1 MPELPEV
8 ETVVR
13 TLAPHV
19 LMREILT
26 MDEVRPC
33 RVPESL
39 PCSKAVGYTVAE
51 VFRRG
56 KFIVARLA
64 EKDCEDLFWVTH
76 LRMTGSL
83 MAYEGIMRESEAANP
98 GKYTRCVIKLG
109 SRAGEATTE
118 EGCRI
123 LFNDVRTFGRIFLG
137 NKKALEEWSSW
148 KKLGPEPL
156 SMGEEAFAKAIRG
169 KRTIKSVLMDQHVIA
184 GIGNIYADESLFA
197 AQIHPARTADGLSVE
212 EKGRLYAELVRLLLL
227 SIEECGSSIRDY
239 HDANGNVGA
248 FQNHFMVY
256 GRGGESCNVCGA
268 RLRKIVLNGRGTV
281 YCPRCQ
287 KKSGRQANRA

>member
-19 LMREILT
+19 LMREILS
-26 MDEVRPC
+26 MDEVQPC

-64 EKDCEDLFWVTH
+64 GKDARKECEELFWVTH

-83 MAYEGIMRESEAANP
+83 MAYEGAMRESEAAHP
-98 GKYTRCVIKLG
+98 GKYTRCVIELG
-109 SRAGEATTE
+109 SRAEIADGD
-118 EGCRI
+118 GCRV

-137 NKKALEEWSSW
+137 NRKALEEWSSW

-156 SMGEEAFAKAIRG
+156 SMGEDAFAKAIRG

-197 AQIHPARTADGLSVE
+197 ARIHPARTADSLSVE
-212 EKGRLYAELVRLLLL
+212 DKKRLYAELVRLLLL

-256 GRGGESCNVCGA
+256 GRGGEACHSCGA
-268 RLRKIVLNGRGTV
+268 RLKKIVLNGRGTV

-287 KKSGRQANRA
+287 KKGR

>member
-19 LMREILT
+19 LKRKILS

-39 PCSKAVGYTVAE
+39 PCSKAVGFVVAE

-56 KFIVARLA
+56 KFIVARLERA
-64 EKDCEDLFWVTH
+64 GCEELFWVTH

-83 MAYEGIMRESEAANP
+83 MAYEGAMRESEAAHP
-98 GKYTRCVIKLG
+98 GKYTRCVMELG
-109 SRAGEATTE
+109 ARAGEATAE
-118 EGCRI
+118 DGCRI
-123 LFNDVRTFGRIFLG
+123 VFNDVRTFGRIFLG
-137 NKKALEEWSSW
+137 NNKALEEWSSW

-248 FQNHFMVY
+248 FQNSFAVY
-256 GRGGESCNVCGA
+256 GRAGQPCTRCGGTLE
-268 RLRKIVLNGRGTV
+268 RLRVAGRATV
-281 YCPRCQ
+281 VCPHCQ
-287 KKSGRQANRA
+287 KR

>member
-19 LMREILT
+19 LKRKILS

-33 RVPESL
+33 SVPESL
-39 PCSKAVGYTVAE
+39 PCSKAVGFVVAE

-56 KFIVARLA
+56 KFIVARL
-64 EKDCEDLFWVTH
+64 EKEGCEDLFWVTH

-83 MAYEGIMRESEAANP
+83 MAYEGAMRESEAAHP
-98 GKYTRCVIKLG
+98 GKYTRCVIELG
-109 SRAGEATTE
+109 SRAEIADGD
-118 EGCRI
+118 GCRV

-137 NKKALEEWSSW
+137 NRKALEEWSSW

-156 SMGEEAFAKAIRG
+156 SMGEDAFAKAIRG

-197 AQIHPARTADGLSVE
+197 ARIHPARTADSLSVE
-212 EKGRLYAELVRLLLL
+212 DKKRLYAELVRLLLL

-256 GRGGESCNVCGA
+256 GRGGEACHSCGA
-268 RLRKIVLNGRGTV
+268 RLKKVVLNGRGTV

-287 KKSGRQANRA
+287 KKSR

>member
-19 LMREILT
+19 LMREILS

-137 NKKALEEWSSW
+137 NRKALDEWSSW

-156 SMGEEAFAKAIRG
+156 TMGEDAFAKAIRG
-169 KRTIKSVLMDQHVIA
+169 KRTI
-184 GIGNIYADESLFA
+184 YADESLFA
-197 AQIHPARTADGLSVE
+197 AKIHPARTADSLSVE
-212 EKGRLYAELVRLLLL
+212 DKRRLYAELVRLLLL

-256 GRGGESCNVCGA
+256 GRGGEACNLCGA
-268 RLRKIVLNGRGTV
+268 RLMKVVLNGRGTV

-287 KKSGRQANRA
+287 KKSGR

>member
-19 LMREILT
+19 LMREILS

-56 KFIVARLA
+56 KFIVARL
-64 EKDCEDLFWVTH
+64 EKERCEDLFWVTH

-83 MAYEGIMRESEAANP
+83 MAYEGAMRESEAANP

-137 NKKALEEWSSW
+137 NRKALEEWASW

-156 SMGEEAFAKAIRG
+156 TMGEDAFAKIIRG

-197 AQIHPARTADGLSVE
+197 ARIHPARTADSLSVE
-212 EKGRLYAELVRLLLL
+212 DKKRLYAELVRLLLL

-256 GRGGESCNVCGA
+256 GRGGEACHSCGA
-268 RLRKIVLNGRGTV
+268 RLKKVVLNGRGTV

-287 KKSGRQANRA
+287 KKSGR

>member
-19 LMREILT
+19 LHRTILSMT
-26 MDEVRPC
+26 EVKPC

-39 PCSKAVGYTVAE
+39 PCRVVAGYTVAE

-56 KFIVARLA
+56 KFITARLA
-64 EKDCEDLFWVTH
+64 KEGSEDLFWVTH

-83 MAYEGIMRESEAANP
+83 MAYEGKDREKEAANP
-98 GKYTRCVIKLG
+98 GKYTRCVVELG
-109 SRAGEATTE
+109 ARPGESAT
-118 EGCRI
+118 EGCRV

-137 NKKALEEWSSW
+137 NSAALENWSSW

-156 SMGEEAFAKAIRG
+156 TMGEEAFARAIRG
-169 KRTIKSVLMDQHVIA
+169 RRNIKTVLMDQHVIA

-197 AQIHPARTADGLSVE
+197 AGIHPARTADSLSE
-212 EKGRLYAELVRLLLL
+212 DDKKRLYRELVRLLLL
-227 SIEECGSSIRDY
+227 SIQECGSSIRDY

-256 GRGGESCNVCGA
+256 GRGGELCQLCGA
-268 RLRKIVLNGRGTV
+268 RLKKIVLNGRGTV

-287 KKSGRQANRA
+287 KKR

>member
-19 LMREILT
+19 LKRKILS

-39 PCSKAVGYTVAE
+39 PCSKAVGFVVAE

-56 KFIVARLA
+56 KFIVARLERA
-64 EKDCEDLFWVTH
+64 GCEELFWVTH

-83 MAYEGIMRESEAANP
+83 MAYEGAMRESEAAHP
-98 GKYTRCVIKLG
+98 GKYTRCVIELG
-109 SRAGEATTE
+109 SRAEIADGD
-118 EGCRI
+118 GCRV

-137 NKKALEEWSSW
+137 NRKALEEWSSW

-156 SMGEEAFAKAIRG
+156 SMGEDAFAKAIRG

-197 AQIHPARTADGLSVE
+197 ARIHPPRTAYSLSAE
-212 EKGRLYAELVRLLLL
+212 YKKRLYAELVRLLLL

-256 GRGGESCNVCGA
+256 GRGGEACHSCGA
-268 RLRKIVLNGRGTV
+268 RLKKVVLNGRGTV

-287 KKSGRQANRA
+287 KKSR

>member
-19 LMREILT
+19 LNREILS

-39 PCSKAVGYTVAE
+39 PCREAVGFVVAE

-56 KFIVARLA
+56 KFIVARLG
-64 EKDCEDLFWVTH
+64 KDGCEPLFWVTH

-83 MAYEGIMRESEAANP
+83 MAYEGADRDKEAANP
-98 GKYTRCVIKLG
+98 GKYTRCVVELG
-109 SRAGEATTE
+109 ARGSAAEDPADGD
-118 EGCRI
+118 GCRI

-137 NKKALEEWSSW
+137 NRAALEEWSSW

-156 SMGEEAFAKAIRG
+156 TMGEEAFAKAIRG
-169 KRTIKSVLMDQHVIA
+169 KRSVKSVLMDQHVIA

-197 AQIHPARTADGLSVE
+197 AGIHPARTADSLNLE
-212 EKGRLYAELVRLLLL
+212 DRKRLYAELVRLLLL

-248 FQNHFMVY
+248 FQNHFMAY
-256 GRGGESCNVCGA
+256 GRGGEACRMCGA

-287 KKSGRQANRA
+287 KKTGR

>member
-19 LMREILT
+19 LKRKILS

-39 PCSKAVGYTVAE
+39 PCSKAVGFVVAE

-56 KFIVARLA
+56 KFIVARLERA
-64 EKDCEDLFWVTH
+64 GCEELFWVTH

-83 MAYEGIMRESEAANP
+83 MAYEGAMRESEAASP
-98 GKYTRCVIKLG
+98 GKYTRCVMELG
-109 SRAGEATTE
+109 ARAGEATAE
-118 EGCRI
+118 DGCRI
-123 LFNDVRTFGRIFLG
+123 VFNDVRTFGRIFLG
-137 NKKALEEWSSW
+137 NRKALEEWSSW

-156 SMGEEAFAKAIRG
+156 SMGEDAFAKAIRG

-197 AQIHPARTADGLSVE
+197 ARIHPARTADSLSAE
-212 EKGRLYAELVRLLLL
+212 DKKRLYAELVRLLLL

-256 GRGGESCNVCGA
+256 GRGGEACHSCGA
-268 RLRKIVLNGRGTV
+268 RLKKVVLNGRGTV

-287 KKSGRQANRA
+287 KKGR